1 MGNYVSI
8 QTGWTLPLIALSLE
22 NGYCFALVSLT
33 ALCFRSNLS
42 ENSFLGSFFIPLQIV
57 FSHCFHLLFS
67 PSSSHNHR
75 NNLMFIRLVFSHQY
89 HRNNLMFI
97 RLVFSHQYHRTLITI
112 PPINIYSH
120 TDTCVYTERVQKFT
134 NTSLIHGYMLSG

>member
-22 NGYCFALVSLT
+22 NGYCFALVSLI

-42 ENSFLGSFFIPLQIV
+42 ENSFQGSFFIPLQIV

-75 NNLMFIRLVFSHQY
+75 NNLMFIRWVF
-89 HRNNLMFI
+89 F
-97 RLVFSHQYHRTLITI
+97 HQYHRTLITI

-120 TDTCVYTERVQKFT
+120 TDTCVYTQRVQKFT